1 MLQTRSIDD
10 GRQLQDYFSIG
21 GRTLGFSE
29 ILNEAFFTSNRIDEL
44 RDIFRHNK
52 PFPHIV
58 FDGLFSPVLLELM
71 AAEFDDLRPE
81 QLRRYNNIN
90 EKKIATKANCR
101 LGTAAQLYFN
111 TIYSG
116 AFFDFLQRITGIEGL
131 IPDPG
136 LTSGGLHEIP
146 SGGRFELHT
155 DFNQHSVT
163 KLENRLV
170 FITYLNKDWLP
181 SYGGA
186 LELWSMDEQKC
197 MAEIQPIFGRSIL
210 FAQSSKSLHGHPNP
224 VDAPNGRTRRSAAA
238 YFYTNGCAAGE
249 TTLFHTTQF
258 FKPLTRT
265 QYDKISNTIKYL
277 APPVL
282 IEAIRAVKARLRNQP
297 KAP

>member
-10 GRQLQDYFSIG
+10 GRLLQDHFVIG
-21 GRTLGFSE
+21 GRTLDIEE
-29 ILNEAFFTSNRIDEL
+29 ILNEAFLASNTIDEL
-44 RDIFRHNK
+44 SETFRRNA

-58 FDGLFSPVLLELM
+58 FDGLFSPVLLELI
-71 AAEFDDLRPE
+71 ASEFDALRPD

-90 EKKIATKANCR
+90 EKKIATKANCQ
-101 LGTAAQLYFN
+101 LGPAAQLYFN

-116 AFFDFLQRITGIEGL
+116 AFVDFLQRITGIEGL

-136 LTSGGLHEIP
+136 LSGGGLHEIP
-146 SGGRFELHT
+146 KGGRFGLHT

-181 SYGGA
+181 SYGGM

-197 MAEIQPIFGRSIL
+197 GAEILPTFGRSIL
-210 FAQSSKSLHGHPNP
+210 FAQSSKSLHGHPKP

-238 YFYTNGCAAGE
+238 YFYTNGCAEGE

-265 QYDKISNTIKYL
+265 QYDRIANAVKYVV
-277 APPVL
+277 PPIIV
-282 IEAIRAVKARLRNQP
+282 EAIQALKAGLR
-297 KAP
+297 K